1 MQADL
6 REFGRESGL
15 CPYFVA
21 REAVNRAQII
31 IYSYHYVLDP
41 KIAEMVSKNLSPRSC
56 VVFDEAHNIDN
67 VCIESMSVTLSRK
80 LLDRCSKNLDD
91 LQGHVKKIK

>member
-1 MQADL
+1 MK
-6 REFGRESGL
+6 RGV

-21 REAVNRAQII
+21 RSVVQSAQII
-31 IYSYHYVLDP
+31 VYSYHYILDP
-41 KIAEMVSKNLSPRSC
+41 KIAEMVSRELSPKSC

-80 LLDRCSKNLDD
+80 
-91 LQGHVKKIK
+91 